1 MIAFKTFEYLDSA
14 IQWFVDSI
22 QMPTDQVKENI
33 KMINENGE
41 KNIVTY
47 TKNCYLN
54 AYENDETCSIIN
66 DFDNYYTIIDPSN
79 KIDTNFFK
87 KFADYVDN
95 KLKDNTIPMV
105 TITFWADN
113 PKDNSLSLTLEL
125 NTNTND
131 EIALIKENILN
142 PHLYIL
148 TKILYLLKES
158 LLIIGEW
165 IKTDEI
171 QIQPKVIRIG
181 STVFT
186 TNNSVTNLI
195 LPIQKTSQREIT
207 DFFSQK

>member
-1 MIAFKTFEYLDSA
+1 
-14 IQWFVDSI
+14 
-22 QMPTDQVKENI
+22 MPTDQVKENI

-105 TITFWADN
+105 TITF
-113 PKDNSLSLTLEL
+113 
-125 NTNTND
+125 
-131 EIALIKENILN
+131 
-142 PHLYIL
+142 
-148 TKILYLLKES
+148 
-158 LLIIGEW
+158 
-165 IKTDEI
+165 
-171 QIQPKVIRIG
+171 
-181 STVFT
+181 
-186 TNNSVTNLI
+186 
-195 LPIQKTSQREIT
+195 
-207 DFFSQK
+207 